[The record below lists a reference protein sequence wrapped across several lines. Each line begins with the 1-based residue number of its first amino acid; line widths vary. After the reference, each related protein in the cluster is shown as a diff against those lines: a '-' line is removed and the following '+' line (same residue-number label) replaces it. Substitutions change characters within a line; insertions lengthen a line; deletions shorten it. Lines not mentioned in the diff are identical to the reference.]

1 MSRLDLSKLPEP
13 LRHKLQDRLDKLPS
27 EIREQLLANL
37 GKVPPKMLEAFV
49 ERGSPMLEK
58 LLDRI
63 EAELPASSK
72 SSTTHSSSSRE
83 IHSPQITS
91 PGHYNK
97 TVQRGDNLSLR
108 MVVVAAIFVGIIVLL
123 FQAGFLSQAPH

>member
-1 MSRLDLSKLPEP
+1 
-13 LRHKLQDRLDKLPS
+13 
-27 EIREQLLANL
+27 
-37 GKVPPKMLEAFV
+37 MLEAFV

-63 EAELPASSK
+63 EAELPSSAK
-72 SSTTHSSSSRE
+72 SSTTRTSSTRE
-83 IHSPQITS
+83 TQSPQITS

-108 MVVVAAIFVGIIVLL
+108 FLVVILILVGVAVLIYR
-123 FQAGFLSQAPH
+123 AGMLGAE

>member
-1 MSRLDLSKLPEP
+1 MSRLDLSRLPEP
-13 LRHKLQDRLDKLPS
+13 LRRKLQDRLDKLPS

-63 EAELPASSK
+63 EAELPASTK
-72 SSTTHSSSSRE
+72 PSTTRSSSSRE

-91 PGHYNK
+91 SGHYNK

-108 MVVVAAIFVGIIVLL
+108 FLVVVILVVGALVLVFRSGL
-123 FQAGFLSQAPH
+123 LAE

>member
-13 LRHKLQDRLDKLPS
+13 LRQKLQHRLDKLPA

-37 GKVPPKMLEAFV
+37 GKVPPKMLETFV
-49 ERGSPMLEK
+49 ERGSPMLDK
-58 LLDRI
+58 LLARI
-63 EAELPASSK
+63 ENELPASTK
-72 SSTTHSSSSRE
+72 SSTTHSSSTRE

-108 MVVVAAIFVGIIVLL
+108 FLVVVILVTGALVLIL
-123 FQAGFLSQAPH
+123 RSGLLAE